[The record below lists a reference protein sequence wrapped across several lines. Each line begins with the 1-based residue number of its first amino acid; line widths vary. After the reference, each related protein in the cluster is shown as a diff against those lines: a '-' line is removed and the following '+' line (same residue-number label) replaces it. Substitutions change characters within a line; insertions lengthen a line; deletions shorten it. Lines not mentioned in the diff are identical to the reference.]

1 VLTGLQRR
9 LAATAEPD
17 AALPL
22 LEAALV
28 ALETAGGKGFPAQ
41 VPCLFVY

>member
-1 VLTGLQRR
+1 LRAVLAGLQRR

-41 VPCLFVY
+41 VRH